1 MDTLRIVFIN
11 RGKRGLGAIIAFFDI
26 LIWLF
31 IVSSVLTD
39 INSDPIK
46 CLIYA
51 VAYSLGNFIGITIEK
66 KLAIGYCTLQV
77 IVRDT
82 EGYMLA
88 NLLRAHGFGVT
99 TMEGDSLNYK
109 RHILII
115 HLKRKRITEA
125 AELIR
130 DSTEDSV
137 ITVNDIKTVY
147 GGFVKGK

>member
-1 MDTLRIVFIN
+1 MRAFTVIFITVSLFTLYSIVRRPFSSSMASSSSSASVSYTHLDVY
-11 RGKRGLGAIIAFFDI
+11 KRQ
-26 LIWLF
+26 
-31 IVSSVLTD
+31 
-39 INSDPIK
+39 
-46 CLIYA
+46 
-51 VAYSLGNFIGITIEK
+51 
-66 KLAIGYCTLQV
+66 LQV

-130 DSTEDSV
+130 ESTEDSV